1 MWAQNEYQMTLRASL
16 QIHQFLI
23 FDTVILQSN
32 LTWNDM
38 AMQYVMTKEIAN
50 NKEPEEIDTKIYI
63 VYLQCVSYR
72 ETPLCLVVRS
82 TIPT

>member
-38 AMQYVMTKEIAN
+38 AMQYVMTKEISN

-72 ETPLCLVVRS
+72 ETPPCLVVRS